1 MQTKLEFHEYANLFP
16 LMNGDEFATLVE
28 DMRINGYDTTAPIV
42 TCQGK
47 ILDGRNRYNASFEA
61 GIEPVFQEFKGTDAL
76 GFVIRHNLKRRHLT
90 ASQRAA
96 VAVDVESYLSKAA
109 KENMRSGG
117 GDKKSGFEK
126 IQNPIQPIHAAKQ
139 AAKLLGTN
147 EHYVVDAKKLKE
159 QEPRVFEQVLA
170 GNLSLQDAKKEVR
183 AKETKAQRAEMANQ
197 AKSVRPSDRWNVY
210 QADMRT
216 WNPKAQYDFVITD
229 PPYPREFVPLYENLA
244 CRSEE
249 WLKEGGLL
257 VAMCGQS
264 YLDEIFELMSKSSL
278 RYYWTAAYL
287 TPGQPT
293 PLRQRQVNTTW
304 KPLLMFSKGEYKGK
318 IFGDVFKSDA
328 NDKEFHKWGQ
338 SISGMYSIVSGICL
352 PGQRILDPFCGAG
365 TTGVASLMHNCL
377 FDGIEQDAENANISK
392 ARLHDAAKK
401 GQPLDGVRAMAS

>member
-1 MQTKLEFHEYANLFP
+1 MQTKIEFHEYANLFP

-28 DMRINGYDTTAPIV
+28 DMRINGYDDTAPIV

-61 GIEPVFQEFKGTDAL
+61 GIEPVFQEFRGTDAL
-76 GFVIRHNLKRRHLT
+76 GFVIRHNLHRRHLT

-96 VAVDVESYLSKAA
+96 VGVDVEAHIAKLAKQQQGNRTDLFPKFEKSPPVHAA
-109 KENMRSGG
+109 KEAG
-117 GDKKSGFEK
+117 
-126 IQNPIQPIHAAKQ
+126 KQ
-139 AAKLLGTN
+139 LGVSHQYIA
-147 EHYVVDAKKLKE
+147 EAKKLKE

-183 AKETKAQRAEMANQ
+183 AKETKTQRAEMANQ
-197 AKSVRPSDRWNVY
+197 AKSVHPSDRWNVY
-210 QADMRT
+210 QADMQT
-216 WNPKAQYDFVITD
+216 WKPKIQYDFVITD
-229 PPYPREFVPLYENLA
+229 PPYPREFIPLYENLA